1 MVLKSSPDLRTEV
14 HRIARA
20 LSAEFKGVVSPET
33 IARYAEEA
41 AEALSRGARVTQ
53 FLPVLIERV
62 TREWLRA
69 QTRADHAGSAA

>member
-1 MVLKSSPDLRTEV
+1 MLTSSPELRTEV

-20 LSAEFKGVVSPET
+20 LAAEFEGVVSPET
-33 IARYAEEA
+33 IARHAEES
-41 AEALSRGARVTQ
+41 AEALSRGARVAK